1 METNDYLVGFQRLK
15 SQFGNNALTDIELDY
30 VFDYLKKHNVY
41 SNQWIEIC
49 NKIICSRKSVPTVFE
64 FFDLIN
70 NDIKKNK
77 NIYEPRFKETK
88 SGIDCKWCKDVGF
101 CFVTKGNEGGRAFVF
116 CDCDRGV
123 YKMNLPVIKLT
134 HMPMWGERLI
144 GEGFKKSEVPHE
156 FYIPE
161 KSSEVMDSIN
171 KKVAEFKEKLK
182 ASNEFWKSKNLNLNK
197 ASGG

>member
-1 METNDYLVGFQRLK
+1 
-15 SQFGNNALTDIELDY
+15 
-30 VFDYLKKHNVY
+30 
-41 SNQWIEIC
+41 
-49 NKIICSRKSVPTVFE
+49 
-64 FFDLIN
+64 
-70 NDIKKNK
+70 
-77 NIYEPRFKETK
+77 
-88 SGIDCKWCKDVGF
+88 
-101 CFVTKGNEGGRAFVF
+101 
-116 CDCDRGV
+116 
-123 YKMNLPVIKLT
+123 MNLPVIKLT